1 MTSKKEST
9 KLSLLLKY
17 LNIFP
22 NNKSSLTT
30 TMKSS
35 TFFLAAIAVLHTAL
49 NPSVAQ
55 AVTFIPQPSTFND
68 NDFNNTKSNTIAPFT
83 QAWQEDWVAEV
94 RGGNNALNGTQELSI
109 NNWINN
115 TTAPGAAQTTPAQN
129 IFTSGEAVN
138 FSVSYDGINANFLWG
153 TNLAAASQKTL
164 STSNLTESS
173 RFPQGLDSIF
183 IRLRSNSTSSFK
195 LSNLVVNGQSYSGSM
210 LANSA
215 DNLDYLLITGI
226 TNNFTLT
233 GTATLAWTSAAIPS
247 NSNLDMTVKMGYG
260 AVPEPLTIAGSVLA
274 GSGLIFFKRKIRS
287 LGK

>member
-1 MTSKKEST
+1 MTSKKESA
-9 KLSLLLKY
+9 KLLLLLKY
-17 LNIFP
+17 LGIFP

-30 TMKSS
+30 MMKSS
-35 TFFLAAIAVLHTAL
+35 TFFLAAIAVLHAAL

-68 NDFNNTKSNTIAPFT
+68 TNFNNAKSNTIAPFT

-115 TTAPGAAQTTPAQN
+115 TSSPGAAQTTPAQN
-129 IFTSGEAVN
+129 IFTSGQAVN
-138 FSVSYDGINANFLWG
+138 FSVSYDGTNANFLWG
-153 TNLAAASQKTL
+153 TNLGATQKTL
-164 STSNLTESS
+164 SISNLTESS

-183 IRLRSNSTSSFK
+183 IRLRSDSTSSFQ
-195 LSNLVVNGQSYSGSM
+195 LSNLVVNGESYSGSM
-210 LANSA
+210 LANGA

-233 GTATLAWTSAAIPS
+233 GTATLAWTSVAIPS

-274 GSGLIFFKRKIRS
+274 GSGLMFFKRKIRS

>member
-1 MTSKKEST
+1 MTSKKESA
-9 KLSLLLKY
+9 KLPLLLRY
-17 LNIFP
+17 LSIFP

-30 TMKSS
+30 MMKSS
-35 TFFLAAIAVLHTAL
+35 TFFLAAIAVLNTAL

-55 AVTFIPQPSTFND
+55 AVMFIPQPSSFND
-68 NDFNNTKSNTIAPFT
+68 TNFNNAKSNTIAPFT

-109 NNWINN
+109 NNWIDN
-115 TTAPGAAQTTPAQN
+115 TTSPGAAQTTPAQN
-129 IFTSGEAVN
+129 IFTSGQAVN
-138 FSVSYDGINANFLWG
+138 FSVSYNGTNANFLWG
-153 TNLAAASQKTL
+153 TNLGAAQKTL

-183 IRLRSNSTSSFK
+183 IRLRSNSTSSFQ

-210 LANSA
+210 LANNT

-247 NSNLDMTVKMGYG
+247 NSNLNMTVKMGYG

-274 GSGLIFFKRKIRS
+274 GSGLMFFKRKIRS